1 MTNGTP
7 GTRDLPR
14 RVLGPV
20 QEFMRL
26 EVAGGLVLLV
36 ASIAA
41 LVWANVAT
49 VSYEDFWSTS
59 FSAHL
64 GGIDVDE
71 DLLHVVNDGLMA
83 IFFLVVGLEVK
94 RELAIGE
101 LSTRQA
107 ALLPLFAAGGGMLL
121 PALIYLGVM
130 GGGDGSQGWGIP
142 MATDVAFALAALAAL
157 GSRMPTALAAFLL
170 GVAVIDDVGAILVIA
185 IYYTDGIILGW
196 LALALAALAAM
207 VVAQRMRVHS
217 PVVYVALGLVA
228 WFATF
233 ESGVHATI
241 AGVAVGLLTPVR
253 PLRPPG
259 PDDPD
264 PVSPLERLEHLLH
277 PWSSFV
283 VLPIFALANAGIVI
297 DSASID
303 AATETPVAL
312 AVILGLVVG
321 KTLGLTA
328 GAALAVRLRLSR
340 LPPGVGWSHLV
351 GLGALAGIGFTV
363 SLFITELAFDDPDVI
378 AAAKLGVLAGS
389 VARGGGGDAAAGRG
403 DPARAVRPRGGR
415 LDLADPRDD
424 ERHPDHHLERREER
438 RRPRDQRRPGR
449 ERRGGDDGQRDRGGA
464 EHPRQRLVGARA
476 DREAGELRGH
486 EQRGEGARGA
496 RARQRVE
503 ARDDEHQPRGDAER
517 LGADVEPVQQ
527 GVGDAGEHDDQD
539 GAGAE
544 QQRGLPRRGAA
555 LPARERDP
563 AGVRGAEESGDQEA
577 EGHGSACPAP
587 RRAATAC
594 CWSSIWV

>member
-196 LALALAALAAM
+196 LALALCTRIRWATTMAA
-207 VVAQRMRVHS
+207 
-217 PVVYVALGLVA
+217 
-228 WFATF
+228 
-233 ESGVHATI
+233 
-241 AGVAVGLLTPVR
+241 
-253 PLRPPG
+253 
-259 PDDPD
+259 
-264 PVSPLERLEHLLH
+264 
-277 PWSSFV
+277 
-283 VLPIFALANAGIVI
+283 
-297 DSASID
+297 SA
-303 AATETPVAL
+303 
-312 AVILGLVVG
+312 
-321 KTLGLTA
+321 
-328 GAALAVRLRLSR
+328 
-340 LPPGVGWSHLV
+340 
-351 GLGALAGIGFTV
+351 
-363 SLFITELAFDDPDVI
+363 
-378 AAAKLGVLAGS
+378 
-389 VARGGGGDAAAGRG
+389 
-403 DPARAVRPRGGR
+403 
-415 LDLADPRDD
+415 
-424 ERHPDHHLERREER
+424 
-438 RRPRDQRRPGR
+438 
-449 ERRGGDDGQRDRGGA
+449 
-464 EHPRQRLVGARA
+464 
-476 DREAGELRGH
+476 
-486 EQRGEGARGA
+486 A
-496 RARQRVE
+496 RAR
-503 ARDDEHQPRGDAER
+503 ASHPRMIPS
-517 LGADVEPVQQ
+517 V
-527 GVGDAGEHDDQD
+527 
-539 GAGAE
+539 
-544 QQRGLPRRGAA
+544 
-555 LPARERDP
+555 
-563 AGVRGAEESGDQEA
+563 
-577 EGHGSACPAP
+577 
-587 RRAATAC
+587 
-594 CWSSIWV
+594 